1 MCSAPPGSGITRKQ
15 RSLVIINI
23 IFLAYVAIGALISAL
38 TMALTFV
45 DALYFTI
52 VTTLTIGFGDI
63 VPITAAQRTIVC
75 LYAVL
80 GIIILGAAVRLTSAA
95 VLEALQAGYLRRS
108 EEFKRRRRERKRE
121 HDQVRRWC
129 AAVEERLVE
138 RGLDVWTP
146 NQPAQPSPPLPNV
159 RPTPHNRGSSFV
171 SQAMYL
177 NTEALPPDVLES
189 AAQEA
194 GVPLEKFIGR
204 KFGRRARHNFPQH
217 HYHHQ
222 RDRGQQQQ
230 RQRKEHERPAR
241 VPLDSTW
248 TVDDGKIYEEKSGIR
263 CGAWWDRARRALH
276 LGNTEDG
283 PPISQEDSGGSM
295 THQETM
301 KDHERDERRSWYIK
315 VCHN

>member
-1 MCSAPPGSGITRKQ
+1 
-15 RSLVIINI
+15 
-23 IFLAYVAIGALISAL
+23 
-38 TMALTFV
+38 MALTFV

-63 VPITAAQRTIVC
+63 VPITTVQRTIVC

-121 HDQVRRWC
+121 HEQVRRWC
-129 AAVEERLVE
+129 AAIEERLVE

-146 NQPAQPSPPLPNV
+146 NQPVQPSPPLPNV
-159 RPTPHNRGSSFV
+159 RPTPQNRGSSFV

-194 GVPLEKFIGR
+194 GVPLEDFIGR
-204 KFGRRARHNFPQH
+204 KFGRRARHNSPQH
-217 HYHHQ
+217 HFHHHHQ
-222 RDRGQQQQ
+222 RDRDQQPQ

-241 VPLDSTW
+241 VPLDSIW
-248 TVDDGKIYEEKSGIR
+248 TIDDGRMHEEKSGTR
-263 CGAWWDRARRALH
+263 CGTWWDRARRALH
-276 LGNTEDG
+276 LGIAEG
-283 PPISQEDSGGSM
+283 GSPISQEDSGGS
-295 THQETM
+295 TTQTM

-315 VCHN
+315 VRHN